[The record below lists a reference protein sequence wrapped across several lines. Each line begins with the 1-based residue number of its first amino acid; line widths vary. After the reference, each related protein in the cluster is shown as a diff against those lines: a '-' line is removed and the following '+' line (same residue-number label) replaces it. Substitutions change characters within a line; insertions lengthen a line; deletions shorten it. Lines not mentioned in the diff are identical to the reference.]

1 MNVNLKSLVGRLN
14 DTCRNAL
21 EGAAGLCLSRTNYDV
36 EIEHILAKLL
46 EQDDTDLHKIARH
59 YEVNFDRLTKDV
71 SVALDRLKTGNSRT
85 PGLSDRLPQWFQN
98 AWLLASVDFGAARV
112 RSGHLLLA
120 LLSNEST
127 ARLARD
133 VSKEFNYISV
143 ESLQTKLPDITA
155 DSAEERDAA
164 ALGETSGVSDG
175 APVAAGVR
183 GKTKAL
189 DQYTEDL
196 TAKAAAGKIDPI
208 LGRDFEIRQIVD
220 ILTRRRQNN
229 PILTGE
235 AGVGKTAVVEGFAL
249 RISQGDVPEPL
260 KNVIVRT
267 LDLGLLQ
274 AGAGV
279 KGEFENRL
287 KSVIDEVK
295 SSPTPIIMF
304 IDEAHTMIGAGGAAG
319 QNDAANLLKPALAR
333 GELRTIA
340 ATTWAEYKK
349 YFEKDAALARRFQVV
364 KVEEPDEEKA
374 IGMMRG
380 LLDKMEEHHNVR
392 ILDEA
397 IVECVKLSHR
407 YITGRQLPDKSVS
420 VLDTACAKVAIGQGA
435 TPAPIEDAT
444 RRIQHLTTEI
454 ESLER
459 EQVTGA
465 SHEARLEELKSK
477 RSETEA
483 ELAKLNEQWTK
494 EKDLTDQIRNI
505 RTKLEMSRLDG
516 KLAANASNNGGE
528 PSSNGNHPES
538 AETSAEPAV
547 AAAVSSDS
555 NVATETQP
563 NLDASVS
570 EISAAETAPE
580 TNQPIDTEFLKSE
593 LKRLNAELKELQGE
607 NPLMS
612 PVVNGQIVA
621 EVISGWTGIP
631 IGKMVADEIN
641 AVLNLAETLGERVLG
656 QDHALEAISQRIRTS
671 RAGLTDPKRP
681 IGVFLLV
688 GTSGVGKTETA
699 LALADSLYGGER
711 NLISINM
718 SEYQEAHT
726 VSSLKGSP
734 PGYVGYGEGGVL
746 TEAVRR
752 KPYSVVLLDEVE
764 KAHPDVM
771 ELFFQV
777 FDKGVLEDGEGREID
792 FKNCIILLTSNV
804 GTDTIMKLCAD
815 PDTKPEPD
823 GLVEAVKPE
832 LVKAF
837 KPALLGRMVTVP
849 YYPISD
855 DILRLIIKLQLKKI
869 QKRIADNHNAQFS
882 YDDSVIDTVAKRCT
896 DVDSGARNV
905 YNILTGT
912 LLPEMS
918 GEVLSRMA
926 SGEGIKK
933 VHVSVGEGEKFVY
946 AIE

>member
-14 DTCRNAL
+14 DTCRGAL
-21 EGAAGLCLSRTNYDV
+21 ESAAGLCLSRTNYDV

-46 EQDDTDLHKIARH
+46 EQEDTDLHKICRH
-59 YEVNFDRLTKDV
+59 YEVNIDRLTKDV
-71 SVALDRLKTGNSRT
+71 SISLDRLKTGNSRT

-112 RSGHLLLA
+112 RSGHLILA
-120 LLSNEST
+120 LLSNEGT

-133 VSKEFNYISV
+133 ASREFNHISV
-143 ESLQTKLPDITA
+143 ESLQTKLEEITA
-155 DSAEERDAA
+155 DSSEARDAV

-175 APVAAGVR
+175 APVASGVR

-249 RISQGDVPEPL
+249 RITQGDVPDPL
-260 KNVIVRT
+260 KNVVVRT

-279 KGEFENRL
+279 KGEFESRL

-295 SSPTPIIMF
+295 SSPQPIIMF

-380 LLDKMEEHHNVR
+380 LLQKMEEHHNVR

-397 IVECVKLSHR
+397 IVECVKLSNR

-435 TPAPIEDAT
+435 TPASVEDAT
-444 RRIQHLTTEI
+444 RRIQHLTAEI
-454 ESLER
+454 DSLER
-459 EQVTGA
+459 EQITGA
-465 SHEARLEELKSK
+465 EHDERLDDLKAKRTATEE
-477 RSETEA
+477 
-483 ELAKLNEQWTK
+483 ELAKLNEQWEK
-494 EKDLTDQIRNI
+494 EKDLTTQIRNI
-505 RTKLEMSRLDG
+505 RLKLEMSRLDSKPAPVNSENG
-516 KLAANASNNGGE
+516 DGDVSAVSTENMDVPTETAATAT
-528 PSSNGNHPES
+528 
-538 AETSAEPAV
+538 AETTSTTG
-547 AAAVSSDS
+547 D
-555 NVATETQP
+555 ATAT
-563 NLDASVS
+563 A
-570 EISAAETAPE
+570 TAPE
-580 TNQPIDTEFLKSE
+580 PNKPIDTEFLKSE

-641 AVLNLAETLGERVLG
+641 AVLELHKTLGERVLG
-656 QDHALEAISQRIRTS
+656 QDHALEAITQRIRTA

-777 FDKGVLEDGEGREID
+777 FDKGVLEDGEGRVID

-804 GTDTIMKLCAD
+804 GTETFMKLCAD

-823 GLVEAVKPE
+823 GLVEAIKPE

-849 YYPISD
+849 FYPISD
-855 DILRLIIKLQLKKI
+855 DILRLIIRLQLGKI
-869 QKRIADNHNAQFS
+869 KKRIMDNHGAQFS

-933 VHVSVGEGEKFVY
+933 AHVSVGDGEKFVY
-946 AIE
+946 LIE

>member
-1 MNVNLKSLVGRLN
+1 M
-14 DTCRNAL
+14 
-21 EGAAGLCLSRTNYDV
+21 AAGLCLSRTNYDV
-36 EIEHILAKLL
+36 QVEHILAKIL
-46 EQDDTDLHKIARH
+46 EQDDTDLHKICRH
-59 YEVNFDRLTKDV
+59 FEVNVDRLSKDV
-71 SVALDRLKTGNSRT
+71 QQALDRLKSGNSRT
-85 PGLSDRLPQWFQN
+85 PGLSDRIPRWIQD
-98 AWLLASVDFGAARV
+98 AWLAASVDFGAARV
-112 RSGHLLLA
+112 RTGHMILA
-120 LLSNEST
+120 LVANDSF
-127 ARLARD
+127 ARIARD
-133 VSKEFNYISV
+133 ISKEFDHVSAETLQSKLV
-143 ESLQTKLPDITA
+143 EITA
-155 DSAEERDAA
+155 DSIEARDAV
-164 ALGETSGVSDG
+164 ALGEAGGVSDG
-175 APVAAGVR
+175 APVASGVP

-196 TAKAAAGKIDPI
+196 TAKARAGKIDPV

-235 AGVGKTAVVEGFAL
+235 AGVGKTAVVEGFAN
-249 RISQGDVPEPL
+249 RIAAGDVPDPL
-260 KNVIVRT
+260 KNVALRS

-274 AGAGV
+274 AGAGI
-279 KGEFENRL
+279 KGEFEQRL

-295 SSPTPIIMF
+295 SSPQPIIMF
-304 IDEAHTMIGAGGAAG
+304 IDEAHTMIGAGGQAG

-374 IGMMRG
+374 VAMMRG
-380 LLDKMEEHHNVR
+380 IADKMEEHHNVR

-397 IVECVKLSHR
+397 IVECVKLSNR

-435 TPAPIEDAT
+435 TPASIEDAT
-444 RRIQHLTTEI
+444 RRIQNLSSEI
-454 ESLER
+454 EALER

-465 SHEARLEELKSK
+465 AHETRLDDLKAK
-477 RSETEA
+477 RSATEE
-483 ELAKLNEQWTK
+483 ELAKFKEQWEK
-494 EKDLTDQIRNI
+494 EKALVDQIRNI
-505 RTKLEMSRLDG
+505 RFKLEMSRIDA
-516 KLAANASNNGGE
+516 KLAPAT
-528 PSSNGNHPES
+528 NGNGNGNG
-538 AETSAEPAV
+538 V
-547 AAAVSSDS
+547 AAAASASAAGEGAA
-555 NVATETQP
+555 VAET
-563 NLDASVS
+563 
-570 EISAAETAPE
+570 SAAETAVGEAE
-580 TNQPIDTEFLKSE
+580 TAAAPAPIVAEDKEVLRSE
-593 LKRLNAELKELQGE
+593 LKRLTEELKQIQGE
-607 NPLMS
+607 NPLMQ
-612 PVVNGQIVA
+612 PVVNGQTVA

-641 AVLNLAETLGERVLG
+641 AVLNLAGTLRERVLG
-656 QDHALEAISQRIRTS
+656 QDHALEAITQRIRTA

-699 LALADSLYGGER
+699 LALAESLYGGER

-815 PDTKPEPD
+815 PDTKPEPE
-823 GLVEAVKPE
+823 GILEAIKPE
-832 LVKAF
+832 LHKAF

-855 DILRLIIKLQLKKI
+855 DILRLIIKLQLGKI
-869 QKRIADNHNAQFS
+869 RQRIADNHGAAFT
-882 YDDSVIDTVAKRCT
+882 YDDAVIETVAKRCT

-912 LLPEMS
+912 MLPDMS
-918 GEVLSRMA
+918 GEVLGRMA
-926 SGEGIKK
+926 SGDGITK
-933 VHVSVGEGEKFVY
+933 VHVGVGENEKFAY
-946 AIE
+946 NIS

>member
-14 DTCRNAL
+14 DVSRNAL

-36 EIEHILAKLL
+36 EIEHVLAKLL
-46 EQDDTDLHKIARH
+46 EQDDTDLHKICRH
-59 YEVNFDRLTKDV
+59 YEVNIDRLSKDV
-71 SVALDRLKTGNSRT
+71 QTAIDRLKSGNSRT
-85 PGLSDRLPQWFQN
+85 PGLSDRIPRWIQD

-112 RSGHLLLA
+112 RSGHLILA
-120 LLSNEST
+120 LLLNESF
-127 ARLARD
+127 ARIAREI
-133 VSKEFNYISV
+133 SGEFAHISV
-143 ESLQTKLPDITA
+143 ESLQSELPNITA
-155 DSAEERDAA
+155 DSAEARDAA
-164 ALGETSGVSDG
+164 MLGETGGVSGEPVASGV
-175 APVAAGVR
+175 P

-196 TAKAAAGKIDPI
+196 TAKARAGKIDPI

-235 AGVGKTAVVEGFAL
+235 AGVGKTAVVEGFAV
-249 RISQGDVPEPL
+249 RIAEGDVPEPL
-260 KNVIVRT
+260 RNVSLRS

-274 AGAGV
+274 AGAGI
-279 KGEFENRL
+279 KGEFEQRL

-295 SSPTPIIMF
+295 ASPQPIIMF

-374 IGMMRG
+374 IAMMRG
-380 LLDKMEEHHNVR
+380 IADKMEDHHNVR

-397 IVECVKLSHR
+397 IVECVKLSSR
-407 YITGRQLPDKSVS
+407 YIAGRQLPDKSVS
-420 VLDTACAKVAIGQGA
+420 VLDTACAKVAIGQGS
-435 TPAPIEDAT
+435 TPASVEDAT
-444 RRIQHLTTEI
+444 RRIQSLSSEI
-454 ESLER
+454 DSLER

-465 SHEARLEELKSK
+465 EHDERLAGLRKDRE
-477 RSETEA
+477 ETEA
-483 ELAKLNEQWTK
+483 HLAKLNEQWEK
-494 EKDLTDQIRNI
+494 EKELTSQIQTI
-505 RTKLEMSRLDG
+505 RTKLEMSRLDS
-516 KLAANASNNGGE
+516 KLDAAIADAPAEN
-528 PSSNGNHPES
+528 PENTGDDS
-538 AETSAEPAV
+538 V
-547 AAAVSSDS
+547 AARAEASEGEGT
-555 NVATETQP
+555 ATAP
-563 NLDASVS
+563 
-570 EISAAETAPE
+570 APE
-580 TNQPIDTEFLKSE
+580 TAKPVDTEFLRSE
-593 LKRLNAELKELQGE
+593 LKRLSAELKEVQGE
-607 NPLMS
+607 DPLMQ
-612 PVVNGQIVA
+612 PVVNGQTVA

-631 IGKMVADEIN
+631 IGKMIADEIHS
-641 AVLNLAETLGERVLG
+641 VLNLADTLGERVLG

-699 LALADSLYGGER
+699 LALAESLYGGER

-815 PDTKPEPD
+815 PDTRPEPD

-832 LVKAF
+832 LVQAF

-855 DILRLIIKLQLKKI
+855 EILRLIIKLQLGKI
-869 QKRIADNHNAQFS
+869 KNRIADNHGAQFS
-882 YDDSVIDTVAKRCT
+882 FDDSVIDTVAKRCT

-905 YNILTGT
+905 YNILTGS

-926 SGEGIKK
+926 TGEGIKS
-933 VHVSVGEGEKFVY
+933 VHVSVGPDEKFQY
-946 AIE
+946 AIS